1 MAISDTQK
9 VDFLWKKLG
18 FAATK
23 TDTNANKLAANEA
36 IPSPLL
42 IRGDKIFANSASIP
56 STIPASSSG
65 VVTVYPTSSPQECT
79 ADNTAT
85 ANRTW
90 KTGVTDWIPPEF
102 GSTYLVK
109 VYIHDSNDAG
119 SAGVIG
125 NQVFITGSGND
136 DEWFFDYQ
144 SGVLNFIGT
153 NLPSG
158 KSFTGKSVYISGA
171 RYTGTIGLSQAA
183 TQGLSVEEVN
193 DSPNVSVSNVA
204 TIKVDTTNGLNVADD
219 GSGTITLSSS
229 VQVDDLLDLNITDGT
244 AGQVLATDGNGN
256 FTFTDHLPDAPIPAT
271 EVFEVTASSQ
281 TNFTLTTTPADAE
294 AIDVYV
300 DNVIQVPGSTENY
313 TLSTNTLSF
322 TDPVP
327 QGSEVIVKHRS
338 AHATVAQLNAGV
350 VTNNNLNLS
359 YTSHEYT
366 GDGSTTDF
374 TCQADH
380 TVDSVLVFVEG
391 LLVSTS
397 DYSITAATLSFTTAP
412 TNGHTII
419 FRYFPI

>member
-1 MAISDTQK
+1 MAISDSQK

-36 IPSPLL
+36 IASPLL
-42 IRGDKIFANSASIP
+42 LRADKLLANAGSIPATIPSSSASP
-56 STIPASSSG
+56 
-65 VVTVYPTSSPQECT
+65 VTVYPASAPHECT

-90 KTGVTDWIPPEF
+90 KTDLTDWIPPEF

-109 VYIHDSNDAG
+109 VYIHTASDASN
-119 SAGVIG
+119 AGVIS
-125 NQVFITGSGND
+125 NQVFITGSGNN

-144 SGVLNFIGT
+144 SGVLHFIGE
-153 NLPSG
+153 NLPNGVNFS
-158 KSFTGKSVYISGA
+158 GKSVYISGA

-183 TQGLSVEEVN
+183 TEGLSVEETN
-193 DSPNVSVSNVA
+193 DSPNVSVSNVS
-204 TIKVDTTNGLNVADD
+204 TIKVDTTNGLNVTDD

-229 VQVDDLLDLNITDGT
+229 VTVDDLLDLNITDGT
-244 AGQVLATDGNGN
+244 SGQVLSTDGNGN
-256 FTFTDHLPDAPIPAT
+256 FSFTDHLPDGTFPAT
-271 EVFEVTASSQ
+271 ETFEVTASSQ
-281 TNFTLTTTPADAE
+281 TNFTLATTPADSE

-300 DNVIQVPGSTENY
+300 DMVIQVPGSTENY
-313 TLSTNTLSF
+313 TLSTNTLTF

-338 AHATVAQLNAGV
+338 PHATIAQLNAGV

-380 TVDSVLVFVEG
+380 TVHSVLVFVEG
-391 LLVSTS
+391 LLVSTN
-397 DYSITAATLSFTTAP
+397 DYSISAATLTFNTAP
-412 TNGHTII
+412 SNGDTII
-419 FRYFPI
+419 FRYFPV